1 MPITF
6 KQLRTV
12 KELEPCETLQEAV
25 WKFSKA
31 DIIPSRFMRIVCKH
45 GGFAMGAFDGDLM
58 IGFLFGVA
66 AIHYGRPSQHSHMMA
81 VLPEYRDHNIGF
93 RLKKAQRE
101 EALSRNIDLITWAFD
116 PLQSRNAHLNINK
129 LGIIAC
135 SYDIN
140 LYGEE
145 TSSKLHSGLGTD
157 RLLAEWWLLSDR
169 VKTIMNGEN
178 QEVAKIQP
186 KEGLNINRTE
196 RDEEGLLIPVGSDLT
211 LTDDVLFLEIPDD
224 IEGMKV
230 SNIQIAREWRELV
243 QKTLIHYFDTGGY
256 YINSLQVER
265 EGTTRRIYYVLERL
279 TKPYESPCFPLY

>member
-1 MPITF
+1 MSITF
-6 KQLRTV
+6 KQLRTP
-12 KELEPCETLQEAV
+12 KELEPCEGLQEAV
-25 WKFSKA
+25 WKFNKA

-58 IGFLFGVA
+58 IGFVFGVA

-93 RLKKAQRE
+93 KLKTAQRE
-101 EALSRNIDLITWAFD
+101 EAMSRNIDLITWAFD

-129 LGIIAC
+129 LGVIAC

-157 RLLAEWWLLSDR
+157 RLLAEWWLLSDK
-169 VKTIMNGEN
+169 VKAIMDGQN
-178 QEVAKIQP
+178 QEVTKIQP
-186 KEGLNINRTE
+186 EKGLNINRTE
-196 RDEEGLLIPVGSDLT
+196 RNEQGLLVPVGSDLT

-243 QKTLIHYFDTGGY
+243 QKALLHYFDAGY

-265 EGTTRRIYYVLERL
+265 EADTRRIYYVLERR
-279 TKPYESPCFPLY
+279 TKPYKSPCFPLY